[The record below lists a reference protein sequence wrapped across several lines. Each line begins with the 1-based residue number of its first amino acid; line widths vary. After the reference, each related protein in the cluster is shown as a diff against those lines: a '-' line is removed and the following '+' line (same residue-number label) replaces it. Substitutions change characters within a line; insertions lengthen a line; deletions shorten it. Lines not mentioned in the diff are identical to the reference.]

1 MSYIDDDVANGER
14 RRNGI
19 YFQGEEYD
27 YMHNHTLSPQH
38 LMPLEEEDNDGA
50 ILMLRGAQ
58 RGELQLYENGAQ
70 YCKAL
75 GNVYFHSMEGHQR
88 FKWVG
93 GKLYRE
99 KSVGV

>member
-1 MSYIDDDVANGER
+1 MAVCGLNLFKEQSLWFSDTGESYEDEDDLSYIDDDIANGER

-50 ILMLRGAQ
+50 ILMLQGAQ
-58 RGELQLYENGAQ
+58 RGELQL
-70 YCKAL
+70 
-75 GNVYFHSMEGHQR
+75 
-88 FKWVG
+88 
-93 GKLYRE
+93 
-99 KSVGV
+99 